1 MTQAISSSP
10 RIAVIGG
17 GISGLAASQMLKQK
31 GCIPTI
37 YESKDKVG
45 GLISCSVEQGH
56 LFHRVGGHVFNS
68 KNSAVLEWFW
78 DFFDKESEFL
88 KAFRNAVIFMD
99 EKIIPYP
106 IERYIKMLPK
116 KEARTVVRELL
127 ELRAKGEQ
135 SSGEDANYGHQS
147 FGDFLLGNFGET
159 LCSKYFFPYNK
170 KIWNRDLYSIPLPW
184 LKGKLPMSS
193 PSQIIEDNILCMEE
207 GDMVHSSFYYPKSGG
222 SQFIANRLAVGIE
235 IIFEMV
241 ATISSAQGKFFINS
255 NSTPYDQV
263 VYTCDTRAL
272 PSMLERDSLGAFCD
286 QLADIL
292 KDTSLDSNGTSNLLC
307 ECDANNYSWVYLPSD
322 STRFHRIIMTGN
334 FSPSNNSTSIP
345 PGRVSCTIESSG
357 LHSKE
362 DLEQELMSLPFNPK
376 AISYN
381 YCPNSYIVHRSDTQ
395 LLLDQIKDTCRE
407 QGIHLCGRFA
417 EWEYYNMDAAIESA
431 MDITDD
437 VIKWL
442 SSDYC
447 ASTSN

>member
-1 MTQAISSSP
+1 MIQHNSSPP

-17 GISGLAASQMLKQK
+17 GISGLAVSQMLKQK

-37 YESKDKVG
+37 FESNNMVG

-78 DFFDKESEFL
+78 NFFDKDSEFL
-88 KAFRNAVIFMD
+88 KASRNAVIFMD

-116 KEARTVVRELL
+116 KEAQTVIRELL
-127 ELRAKGEQ
+127 ELQTERKGF
-135 SSGEDANYGHQS
+135 SGEDENYGHQT
-147 FGDFLLGNFGET
+147 FGGFLLDNFGKT
-159 LCSKYFFPYNK
+159 LCAKYFFPYNK
-170 KIWNRDLYSIPLPW
+170 KIWSRDLYSIPLPW

-235 IIFEMV
+235 IIFEN
-241 ATISSAQGKFFINS
+241 AASISSTQGKFFVNNNS
-255 NSTPYDQV
+255 IPYDQV

-272 PSMLERDSLGAFCD
+272 PSLLERDSLGAFCD
-286 QLADIL
+286 QLSDIL
-292 KDTSLDSNGTSNLLC
+292 KDSSLDSNGTSNLLC

-345 PGRVSCTIESSG
+345 PGRISCTIESSG
-357 LHSKE
+357 FHSRG
-362 DLEQELMSLPFNPK
+362 DLEQELTSLPFNPR

-381 YCPNSYIVHRSDTQ
+381 YCPNSYIVHNSGTQ
-395 LLLDQIKDTCRE
+395 LLLDQIKNTCRE
-407 QGIHLCGRFA
+407 QGLHLCGRFA

-431 MDITDD
+431 MKVSDE

-442 SSDYC
+442 PSSY
-447 ASTSN
+447 STSPSS